1 MTGGPLSIINREGI
15 GLTRFTRHTSRK
27 TGLAP
32 GTATYIG
39 EEKHAPVEISI
50 MDYDDA
56 SLKEKVV
63 TSAEECFAFKDDPR
77 VTWINVDGVHQVDL
91 IESLGAHFDL
101 HPLVVED
108 IVHTDQ
114 RPKLEDYE
122 GTLFILLRMLRYD
135 EARREIDEEQISLLV
150 GPSWV
155 ISFQERKGDVF
166 DPLRERIRSNKGRIR
181 KLGADYLAYAL
192 IDAIVDHYFVVLEK
206 LGDRVDA
213 LGEVLVTHPDSRSL
227 GEIHHLKRELLF
239 LRRSTWPLREV
250 ISALQRGESSLFQER
265 TLIYLRDVYDHTIQ
279 VIDTMETLRDM
290 TSGMLDLYLSSV
302 SNRMNE
308 VMKVL
313 TIIATIFIPL
323 TFIAGVYGM
332 NFQHMPELHWRWGY
346 FGALGV
352 MGAVALGMLVY
363 FRRKRW
369 L

>member
-1 MTGGPLSIINREGI
+1 V
-15 GLTRFTRHTSRK
+15 TRFTRRSAHK
-27 TGLAP
+27 AGLAP
-32 GTATYIG
+32 GTATYVG
-39 EEKHAPVEISI
+39 EASEAPVEITV
-50 MDYDDA
+50 MNYDDA
-56 SLKEKVV
+56 SLEEKTVV
-63 TSAEECFAFKDDPR
+63 SAEDCFAFKDDPH

-91 IESLGAHFDL
+91 IERLGEHFDL

-108 IVHTDQ
+108 ILHTDQ
-114 RPKLEDYE
+114 RPKLEDYD

-135 EARREIDEEQISLLV
+135 EARGEIDEEQISLIV
-150 GPSWV
+150 GPTWV
-155 ISFQERKGDVF
+155 VSFQERKGDVF
-166 DPLRERIRSNKGRIR
+166 DPLRERIRNNKGRIR

-192 IDAIVDHYFVVLEK
+192 IDAIVDHYFIVLEK

-213 LGEVLVTHPDSRSL
+213 LGEILVTHPDAHSL
-227 GEIHHLKRELLF
+227 GEIHLLKRELLF

-250 ISALQRGESSLFQER
+250 ISALQRGESTLFQER
-265 TLIYLRDVYDHTIQ
+265 TRVYLRDVYDHTIQ

-290 TSGMLDLYLSSV
+290 TSGMLDIYLSSV

-323 TFIAGVYGM
+323 TFIAGIYGM
-332 NFQHMPELHWRWGY
+332 NFDVMPETHWRWGY
-346 FGALGV
+346 FGILGV
-352 MGAVALGMLVY
+352 MAVVALGMVVY

>member
-1 MTGGPLSIINREGI
+1 VTR
-15 GLTRFTRHTSRK
+15 LTRRSARK
-27 TGLAP
+27 AGLAP

-39 EEKHAPVEISI
+39 KETDEPVA
-50 MDYDDA
+50 MTVMNYDDA
-56 SLKEKVV
+56 SLEEKVV
-63 TSAEECFAFKDDPR
+63 PKAEDCRVFKDDSH
-77 VTWINVDGVHQVDL
+77 VTWINIDGVHRVDL
-91 IESLGAHFDL
+91 IETLGRQFDL

-114 RPKLEDYE
+114 RPKLEDYD

-135 EARREIDEEQISLLV
+135 EARREVDEEQISLIV

-166 DPLRERIRSNKGRIR
+166 DPLRDRIRNNKGRIR

-213 LGEVLVTHPDSRSL
+213 LGEVLVTHPDAHSL
-227 GEIHHLKRELLF
+227 GEIHLLKRELLF

-250 ISALQRGESSLFQER
+250 ISALQRGDSTLFQEKTR
-265 TLIYLRDVYDHTIQ
+265 VYLRDVYDHTIQ

-290 TSGMLDLYLSSV
+290 TSGMLDIYLSSA

-323 TFIAGVYGM
+323 TFIAGIYGM
-332 NFQHMPELHWRWGY
+332 NFHNMPELHWPWGY

-352 MGAVALGMLVY
+352 MAAVALGMLAY
-363 FRRKRW
+363 FRRKHW

>member
-1 MTGGPLSIINREGI
+1 V
-15 GLTRFTRHTSRK
+15 TRFTRRSARK
-27 TGLAP
+27 VGLAP
-32 GTATYIG
+32 GTATYVG
-39 EEKHAPVEISI
+39 EETKAPVAIAI
-50 MDYDDA
+50 MNYDDA
-56 SLKEKVV
+56 SLEEK
-63 TSAEECFAFKDDPR
+63 TTASAKDCFAFKDDPH
-77 VTWINVDGVHQVDL
+77 VTWINVNGVHQVDL
-91 IESLGAHFDL
+91 IETLGEHFDL

-114 RPKLEDYE
+114 RPKLEDYD
-122 GTLFILLRMLRYD
+122 GTLFVLLRMLRYD
-135 EARREIDEEQISLLV
+135 EARGEIDEEQISLLV
-150 GPSWV
+150 GPTWV
-155 ISFQERKGDVF
+155 ISFQEHPGDVF
-166 DPLRERIRSNKGRIR
+166 DPLRERIRNNKGRIR

-192 IDAIVDHYFVVLEK
+192 IDAIVDHYFIVLEK

-213 LGEVLVTHPDSRSL
+213 LGEVLVTHPDVHSL

-265 TLIYLRDVYDHTIQ
+265 TLVYLRDVYDHTIQ

-290 TSGMLDLYLSSV
+290 TSGMLDIYLSSI

-323 TFIAGVYGM
+323 TFVAGIYGM
-332 NFQHMPELHWRWGY
+332 NFDVMPETHWRWGY

-352 MGAVALGMLVY
+352 MAAVALAMIVY